1 MSKIKYCAILGIL
14 PSSSEADINKA
25 YKEKARRYH
34 PDKYNLSD
42 GGETFRE
49 VKDAHEKLLTMSHL
63 TREDREQPF
72 DEILIRLGEKLR
84 DHARLFMSD
93 QRYDMMEKLLSELP
107 NIAILDDL
115 VVPKLNSDE
124 IISSVYALVKG
135 CVEQSRVEV
144 DSNWSARNY
153 KDLNG
158 VLSTLKNMERHLK
171 AYAQIFPKSWNTG
184 ICSTIEAEIESLG
197 QKASACLQSHA
208 IAKQRQGDFRRCFIQ
223 MGFVLIEL
231 PSFKSFTKSVMSC
244 VLERCLDAGWGY
256 GYLFELGLSL
266 QKGDDASSED
276 ESRVAQMI
284 VTEFTHFKEVLVMVW
299 NEEVSQKPAE
309 DVVKYIRGE
318 VNLTS
323 TQIEALDVDHRQL
336 LDSFMSYEREY
347 KSLVGDYIKPD
358 ADLNA
363 LVHKTVALARGI
375 APPNNCNGWG
385 DDLKEKIP
393 ALLAGVFSL
402 LTVVKSGASYNRI
415 EEATGSS
422 DFGEK
427 LLLKP
432 HNIQVLSLLVML
444 GCGKSGRASLDNQ
457 LMQIRTGE
465 GKSMIL
471 GAASVMLALLGFRV
485 RTVCYSEYLSDRDF
499 RLFEDVFNR
508 FGLSNYITYS
518 KITAFAE
525 DATAAKGD
533 IRSLTESLLRN
544 TISVPQPCAN
554 NARLTSNISADLI
567 NQGGDVADIEGSNVD
582 TDPRAGIMMM
592 SADNDGS
599 NAGSATR
606 TSHEHEEPQQ
616 QQMANNNQHSNHSFN
631 NGGGGGSAAAAG
643 GVLGEGIPPLYHSS
657 GTLGDKMTVDNYSAV
672 SLAAVTPGIRELN
685 SVASNAGKR
694 DEILLVDEVDVFFGP
709 EFYGQTYNQ
718 VVEFR
723 EPEIEEILTSIW
735 NAWSQGGRRLK
746 LNDIQS
752 MPEYTRLLVKLSS
765 FSFLVDNEISLMLD
779 QVSKVDDFPYYLD
792 IDTDRIGYKVM
803 DSISYDA
810 TYGYSTCFAYLKE
823 SPKLKN
829 KGTLAKVLAM
839 PISCGQFSYAN
850 ISPHRILGVSGTLN
864 ALSKDERE
872 ILLKYG
878 LSKFIYVP
886 SVYGASNFDFDK
898 AGEGVY
904 FENNKSDFFHRISAE
919 ITSSTKAKRAV
930 IVFFQDRAKLDEFVG
945 SPSYRQLNRHKQQL
959 TENMPTTEKSYVISK
974 AATAG
979 QITLS
984 TAVFGRGTDF
994 FCKDEVVESNGGV
1007 HIIQVR
1013 LIDSCHLPF
1022 CLCVFC

>member
-1 MSKIKYCAILGIL
+1 M
-14 PSSSEADINKA
+14 
-25 YKEKARRYH
+25 
-34 PDKYNLSD
+34 
-42 GGETFRE
+42 
-49 VKDAHEKLLTMSHL
+49 
-63 TREDREQPF
+63 F
-72 DEILIRLGEKLR
+72 D
-84 DHARLFMSD
+84 
-93 QRYDMMEKLLSELP
+93 
-107 NIAILDDL
+107 
-115 VVPKLNSDE
+115 
-124 IISSVYALVKG
+124 
-135 CVEQSRVEV
+135 
-144 DSNWSARNY
+144 
-153 KDLNG
+153 
-158 VLSTLKNMERHLK
+158 
-171 AYAQIFPKSWNTG
+171 
-184 ICSTIEAEIESLG
+184 
-197 QKASACLQSHA
+197 
-208 IAKQRQGDFRRCFIQ
+208 
-223 MGFVLIEL
+223 
-231 PSFKSFTKSVMSC
+231 
-244 VLERCLDAGWGY
+244 
-256 GYLFELGLSL
+256 
-266 QKGDDASSED
+266 
-276 ESRVAQMI
+276 
-284 VTEFTHFKEVLVMVW
+284 
-299 NEEVSQKPAE
+299 
-309 DVVKYIRGE
+309 
-318 VNLTS
+318 
-323 TQIEALDVDHRQL
+323 
-336 LDSFMSYEREY
+336 
-347 KSLVGDYIKPD
+347 
-358 ADLNA
+358 
-363 LVHKTVALARGI
+363 
-375 APPNNCNGWG
+375 
-385 DDLKEKIP
+385 
-393 ALLAGVFSL
+393 
-402 LTVVKSGASYNRI
+402 
-415 EEATGSS
+415 
-422 DFGEK
+422 
-427 LLLKP
+427 
-432 HNIQVLSLLVML
+432 
-444 GCGKSGRASLDNQ
+444 
-457 LMQIRTGE
+457 
-465 GKSMIL
+465 
-471 GAASVMLALLGFRV
+471 
-485 RTVCYSEYLSDRDF
+485 
-499 RLFEDVFNR
+499 R

-544 TISVPQPCAN
+544 TISVDRPYAN

-567 NQGGDVADIEGSNVD
+567 NQGGDVAEIEGGNVD

-592 SADNDGS
+592 SANNDGS
-599 NAGSATR
+599 NAGSGTR

-616 QQMANNNQHSNHSFN
+616 QQMANNKQHSNHSYN
-631 NGGGGGSAAAAG
+631 NGGGGGGGSAAAAG

-657 GTLGDKMTVDNYSAV
+657 GTLSDKMTVDYL
-672 SLAAVTPGIRELN
+672 SLAAVTPGNRELN
-685 SVASNAGKR
+685 SVTSNAGKR
-694 DEILLVDEVDVFFGP
+694 EEILLVDEVDVFFGP

-752 MPEYTRLLVKLSS
+752 MPEHTRLLVKLSS
-765 FSFLVDNEISLMLD
+765 FSFLVDNEILLMLD
-779 QVSKVDDFPYYLD
+779 QVSKVDDVPYYLD

-898 AGEGVY
+898 AGEGIY

-1013 LIDSCHLPF
+1013 LIDLCHLPF
-1022 CLCVFC
+1022 CMHVFVEVLILLTSHNVSFGFTDFSFQRAKRRNANPRTDGTPREARNLPIGFVGARA